1 MGLFINTNVASLN
14 AQRQLTKSTNSLGRS
29 FQRLSSG
36 LRINSA
42 KDDAAGLAIST
53 RFTSQI
59 RGLNQALRNAN
70 DGISL
75 AQTVE
80 GALDESTNLLQRIRE
95 LAIQSANDTNNSTD
109 RASIDA
115 EVQQLVEEL
124 DRIGANTTFNNQNV
138 LDGSFLQS
146 FFQVGANA
154 RETIGVAIR
163 DARATALGRA
173 AVATTGVVSSVALA
187 SNDIAINGISIR
199 GTEASDDTV
208 STTLNTSS
216 AIAKASAI
224 NDSAAFTGVAARVLE
239 TSVTG
244 AGGVTGGTLDQASTI
259 TLNGQVITGFTVEAN
274 DADDSLLR
282 AINDVSAQTGVIA
295 SLDENREIVLTAEDG
310 RNIELE
316 LTGNA
321 AAITGLTSGVSTGSI
336 ELTSDS
342 QYDVT
347 GTVGTIGFAT
357 TQIIGVSQTDTVA
370 TVDVLTRESSNRTI
384 DIIDRALNQVSFD
397 RGQLGAIQ
405 SRFEATI
412 SNLATISENLSAS
425 RSRIRDADFAS
436 ETAELTRNQI
446 IQQAGTS
453 VLATANQAPQAAL
466 SLLG

>member
-1 MGLFINTNVASLN
+1 MFINTNVASLN

-80 GALDESTNLLQRIRE
+80 GALDESTNILQRIRE

-124 DRIGANTTFNNQNV
+124 DRIGTNTTFNNQNV

-173 AVATTGVVSSVALA
+173 ALSTTGAVSSVALA
-187 SNDIAINGISIR
+187 DNEIAINGISIR
-199 GTEASDDTV
+199 GTEVSDDTV

-224 NDSAAFTGVAARVLE
+224 NDSTAFTGVAARVLE
-239 TSVTG
+239 STVTG
-244 AGGVTGGTLDQASTI
+244 AGGITGGTLDQASTI

-282 AINDVSAQTGVIA
+282 AINDVSAQTGVLA
-295 SLDENREIVLTAEDG
+295 SRDQNREIVLTAQDG

-321 AAITGLTSGVSTGSI
+321 ANITGLTSGVTTGAI

-347 GTVGTIGFAT
+347 GTVGRIGFAT
-357 TQIIGVSQTDTVA
+357 TQIIGVSQSDTVA